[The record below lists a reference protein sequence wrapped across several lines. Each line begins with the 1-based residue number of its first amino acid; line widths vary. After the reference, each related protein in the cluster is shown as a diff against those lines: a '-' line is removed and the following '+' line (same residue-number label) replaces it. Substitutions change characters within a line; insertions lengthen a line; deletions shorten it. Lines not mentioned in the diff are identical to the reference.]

1 MNRPANGSV
10 VNGVNAAVA
19 ATDVSQ
25 RPITFLGTHDIEG
38 WKIKTYRTTSLGADL
53 MSAARRRAA
62 DALPARPDRVGA
74 FGVGFLIVHQT
85 AGSCFALVDWWVRE
99 DELHQRVFAA
109 SADRPASFEP
119 LPTPVVG
126 CVPALGVLGHE
137 RQAWL
142 RHVLANP
149 AGPDIEAYLADTF
162 TAVN

>member
-1 MNRPANGSV
+1 
-10 VNGVNAAVA
+10 VNVAVA
-19 ATDVSQ
+19 AADVDQ
-25 RPITFLGTHDIEG
+25 RPISFLTTHDIDG
-38 WKIKTYRTTSLGADL
+38 WKIKTYRSALLGAEL

-62 DALPARPDRVGA
+62 EALPPRPDRVGA

-109 SADRPASFEP
+109 SPEHPAAFEP
-119 LPTPVVG
+119 LPTPIVG
-126 CVPALGVLGHE
+126 CVPALGVVDHE

-149 AGPDIEAYLADTF
+149 AGPDIDAYLADTY
-162 TAVN
+162 AAYPPREAAGPA